1 MNNKLVYRKNT
12 NFEKDDLSLWEKF
25 KSIFLRWFYN
35 PSPPSSPLAVDYQKP
50 YVEHLLNCHRDVKG
64 FFVAGAVAPLLG
76 DVFVEPQLLPLAAI
90 SVESPSWAD
99 YSSQNR
105 PSDTSPTS
113 LWEWVEQSRALW
125 IIGLP
130 GSGKTSL
137 LSQMALTLG
146 KRLAEEEESSHQLPI
161 MLFLRDHSP
170 EIHKNPT
177 YTLAEAA
184 QDASSI
190 NMPDPPPSN
199 WFSEQLKKGQCVLM
213 MDGLDEVP
221 HLQRRGVATWIEQQI
236 KAYGN
241 NRFVIASRPLDRQ
254 LLRGVTVLEVQP
266 FTKQQVQRFVERW
279 YLAHQDEH
287 VASIKAQE
295 NAEALINLIG
305 ISQPPQKEMAFNPL
319 LLTMIATCQGH
330 LRSLDAQGSDHISAP
345 QISSR
350 ADLYAKVCDL
360 LLDRQVPE
368 FDLTAAQKRRVLQ
381 PLAIEMMKHKRG
393 FVSLDEA
400 RQVLYVPLDMIS
412 RNPNVSE
419 FLQMV
424 ENQGLLCQED
434 GEYRFAQRTFQ
445 EYLAGCHLQEQRL
458 ERELVKGSCIQ
469 DSWWHETIRF
479 YCTRADATPII
490 AACLRHQNDSFSIL
504 RLAIDCATGEVEP
517 EMQHRL
523 EKRLKEEID
532 AWRPGSMQHRVVS
545 QGLLSLRLKSL
556 IAVDETLYV
565 SDSLITNAEYQLFLN
580 ETGAEQEAIPAHWSQ
595 AVYAPLDAVAGIRP
609 SDALAFC
616 EWLTERD
623 PEGRSYRLPTI
634 GEFKPLLSET
644 AYWAREGRGQT
655 IKLQNDA
662 TTQISLSALESRLCS
677 ALTRDLVENGES
689 ARERALAFA
698 QELEQVRNPADALAK
713 ACEFTYDGAH
723 YGTMNPSKAN
733 ASHSDS
739 QKQATHYQRFEQTR
753 IAKFVT
759 ERLLRVLREDGTA
772 PAPSPNT
779 APT

>member
-1 MNNKLVYRKNT
+1 MNNKLVYGNSSS
-12 NFEKDDLSLWEKF
+12 FEISEMSLWEKLKNF
-25 KSIFLRWFYN
+25 FIKLFYK
-35 PSPPSSPLAVDYQKP
+35 PSPPSPPLAIDYQKP
-50 YVEHLLNCHRDVKG
+50 YVQHLLDWHGEVKG
-64 FFVAGAVAPLLG
+64 FFMAGGAAPLLD
-76 DVFVEPQLLPLAAI
+76 DVFVEPQLLPLAAV
-90 SVESPSWAD
+90 SAESPPWAG

-105 PSDTSPTS
+105 ASDTSPTS
-113 LWEWVEQSRALW
+113 VWEWVEQTRALS

-137 LSQMALTLG
+137 LSQMTLTLG
-146 KRLAEEEESSHQLPI
+146 KRFAEEAASSNQLPI
-161 MLFLRDHSP
+161 MLFLRDHSQ

-184 QDASSI
+184 QEALII
-190 NMPDPPPSN
+190 NQMSDPPPAN

-221 HLQRRGVATWIEQQI
+221 HPQRRGVATWIEQQI
-236 KAYGN
+236 KAYRN
-241 NRFVIASRPLDRQ
+241 NRFVITSRPADRE

-266 FTKQQVQRFVERW
+266 FSKEQVQRFVERW

-295 NAEALINLIG
+295 NAQALSNLIG
-305 ISQPPQKEMAFNPL
+305 ISPPAQKEVSSNPL
-319 LLTMIATCQGH
+319 LLTMIATCQDH
-330 LRSLDAQGSDHISAP
+330 LQSLDAQASDHISELLLS
-345 QISSR
+345 QSR

-360 LLDRQVPE
+360 LLDLRVPE
-368 FDLTAAQKRRVLQ
+368 FDLTAAQKLRLLQ

-393 FVSLDEA
+393 FVSADEA

-412 RNPNVSE
+412 RNPNVSN
-419 FLQMV
+419 FLQMI

-479 YCTRADATPII
+479 YCTRADASPII

-504 RLAIDCATGEVEP
+504 RLAIDCATGSVEP
-517 EMQHRL
+517 EMQNRL

-532 AWRPGSMQHRVVS
+532 AWPPDSMQHRVVS

-556 IAVDETLYV
+556 IAVDESLYV

-580 ETGAEQEAIPAHWSQ
+580 ETGASQEAIPAHWSPG
-595 AVYAPLDAVAGIRP
+595 VYSPLDAVAGIRP
-609 SDALAFC
+609 SDAVTFC
-616 EWLTERD
+616 EWLTARD
-623 PEGRSYRLPTI
+623 REGRSYRLPTI

-644 AYWAREGRGQT
+644 AYWALSESGQT
-655 IKLQNDA
+655 IKLENEA
-662 TTQISLSALESRLCS
+662 QISLSVLESRLSS
-677 ALTRDLVENGES
+677 ALTRDLVENGDL
-689 ARERALAFA
+689 AREGALAFA
-698 QELEQVRNPADALAK
+698 QELEKVHYPAEALAL
-713 ACEFTYDGAH
+713 ACQFAYDRAH
-723 YGTMNPSKAN
+723 YGTMNPSN
-733 ASHSDS
+733 S
-739 QKQATHYQRFEQTR
+739 QKEATDYRRFEHTR
-753 IAKFVT
+753 MAKFVT
-759 ERLLRVLREDGTA
+759 ERLFRVLRQDGTA
-772 PAPSPNT
+772 PNT
-779 APT
+779 APTPSPSA